1 MKIVIVVSDPT
12 SGLLQYPVDLALC
25 FQSLGHEVTVLS
37 WTTKGQNPDL
47 YDRIKASPLR
57 YVVEPSL
64 QYSFSPKAL
73 LTGLRAKPDSTI
85 EPADLLLTFG
95 PLTAWQIRRYGKRKA
110 VSLAMIA
117 AMGHDRSSWWKP
129 LLGAALLNRY
139 TTHVGALCHLEIGRL
154 TSLGVH
160 AKKIVLVHNWVDQD
174 RLVYQTSRLSSA
186 AEVYAKLALP
196 SNRKL
201 IACLASFQPRKRQD
215 LLINAFARL
224 ADQWSGFNLVLAG
237 GGAERASC
245 EQLVQHLGLTERVH
259 FVGQLAND
267 DAMSLLSI
275 ADIVVHCSNAETFGY
290 SMVEPL
296 YLQKPTIVTNVG
308 IAWEMEHADV
318 AEVVPPDD
326 LAALEEAL
334 SKVMQGGAQIEQ
346 RLARSRQFVIDNFEV
361 NKIAQQ
367 ILSLK
372 VPS

>member
-12 SGLLQYPVDLALC
+12 SGLLQYPVDLAMC
-25 FQSLGHEVTVLS
+25 FASLGHQVTVLS

-47 YDRIKASPLR
+47 YDRIKASRLE
-57 YVVEPSL
+57 YVVEESL
-64 QYSFSPKAL
+64 RYSFSPKAL
-73 LTGLRAKPDSTI
+73 LHGLTARPPDGFERADI
-85 EPADLLLTFG
+85 LLTFG
-95 PLTAWQIRRYGKRKA
+95 PLTAWQVRKYGKKNA

-117 AMGHDRSSWWKP
+117 AMGHDRTSWWKP

-139 TTHVGALCHLEIGRL
+139 TTQVGALCHLEIDRL
-154 TSLGVH
+154 TQLGVRPH
-160 AKKIVLVHNWVDQD
+160 QIVLVHNWIDLE
-174 RLVYQTSRLSSA
+174 RLQYQTTRLSSR
-186 AEVYAKLALP
+186 AEVIVKLALP